1 MDHIHI
7 YYIFWIFFSGIFFVQ
22 LARRSGGGGCG
33 MRAGGGEMH
42 RSRPRSAMPS
52 PDATASDAPAPDAP
66 APAPVNALIT
76 TDLAISLVACHTKT
90 EDRLACDNPFCVRVW
105 NHADSNGASNDHDY
119 LAAPMV
125 RAMRDKGL
133 QGARRTEEDAAAS
146 GRRRF
151 RLLRD
156 TGACERVCLA
166 CHGANLPDGTT
177 IKTHV
182 ICSDCREENAH
193 VCAGGSCLACE
204 VASQL
209 STAPAPAPEPA
220 EPAEPAAAGRSLRKR
235 PAKTAAKVGRTA
247 SRSFQPIV
255 GRALTKSM
263 PAHVCEGVMRVV
275 EEHSK
280 QGANI
285 DAVRA
290 AKDDALRDAEGAQ
303 SGKRRRAD
311 AIAARKRLQK
321 VVDEEK
327 EALEAF
333 QIACAMKDRAW
344 FGCTREVVLNPL
356 RAEEDEPHFKPCMDD
371 DEEFDT
377 NALDAEDQE
386 GVLEEMGAITLGVD
400 AECLRSIKAAQHD
413 LENPES
419 PTPSSVF
426 QARNKSWIDLRER
439 LDAFRAKAPVTA
451 EKYFGPAPDDDHYS
465 SVDERYGQAYDR
477 LEAALK
483 AYRVTVKETVP
494 DLSVVADEYDGPTP
508 GKRRKTAADPD
519 VPLTAEQQE
528 KKDAA
533 DAKKERNKRV
543 RDELNELMSSDVA
556 QELRR
561 QKEQAWK
568 EEYAAE
574 HGEPCVA
581 YDPKKTQPDW
591 AGFDPSVTIREVMDA
606 QREEEAEEDEG
617 EDEEAEDEEEAGEAE
632 AEAEEAEEAG
642 EAGAEAEEPE
652 AEEPEAEAEEPT
664 VLASEYEAYR
674 QKKQAQLRFYQQF
687 LKDRNLL
694 AEFKAYRQSQMVVP
708 E

>member
-1 MDHIHI
+1 M
-7 YYIFWIFFSGIFFVQ
+7 
-22 LARRSGGGGCG
+22 
-33 MRAGGGEMH
+33 
-42 RSRPRSAMPS
+42 SA
-52 PDATASDAPAPDAP
+52 PDAPDAPDAP

-133 QGARRTEEDAAAS
+133 KGARRTDEDAAAS

-156 TGACERVCLA
+156 TGVCEQVCLA
-166 CHGANLPDGTT
+166 CHGANLPNGTT

-182 ICSDCREENAH
+182 VCSDCREENAH

-220 EPAEPAAAGRSLRKR
+220 EPAAAGRSLRRR
-235 PAKTAAKVGRTA
+235 PAKAAAKVGRTA
-247 SRSFQPIV
+247 SRSFQPLV

-285 DAVRA
+285 DAVRT

-344 FGCTREVVLNPL
+344 FGVTREVVLNPL

-371 DEEFDT
+371 DDEFDAD
-377 NALDAEDQE
+377 ALEAEDQE

-400 AECLRSIKAAQHD
+400 AECLREIKVAQHD

-419 PTPSSVF
+419 PTPGPSTEEF
-426 QARNKSWIDLRER
+426 QARNKSNDDLRER

-451 EKYFGPAPDDDHYS
+451 EKYFGPAPDDEHHS

-494 DLSVVADEYDGPTP
+494 DLSVVADDYDGPTP
-508 GKRRKTAADPD
+508 GKRRRTAADPD
-519 VPLTAEQQE
+519 VPLTAAQQE

-533 DAKKERNKRV
+533 DAKKERDKRV
-543 RDELNELMSSDVA
+543 RDELKDLMASDVA
-556 QELRR
+556 QALRK

-574 HGEPCVA
+574 HGEACAA
-581 YDPKKTQPDW
+581 YDPKKVQAEW
-591 AGFDPSVTIREVMDA
+591 EGFDPSVTIREVVDA
-606 QREEEAEEDEG
+606 QREEEAEEAG
-617 EDEEAEDEEEAGEAE
+617 EEEAE
-632 AEAEEAEEAG
+632 AEAEEAEAEAEEAGEAG
-642 EAGAEAEEPE
+642 EAGAEEAE
-652 AEEPEAEAEEPT
+652 AEEAEEAEAEEAEEPT
-664 VLASEYEAYR
+664 VLASEYEAYKQR
-674 QKKQAQLRFYQQF
+674 KQAQLRCYQQF
-687 LKDRNLL
+687 LKDRNLT

>member
-1 MDHIHI
+1 M
-7 YYIFWIFFSGIFFVQ
+7 
-22 LARRSGGGGCG
+22 
-33 MRAGGGEMH
+33 
-42 RSRPRSAMPS
+42 SA
-52 PDATASDAPAPDAP
+52 PDAPEPAPDAPDAP
-66 APAPVNALIT
+66 APVPVNALIT

-105 NHADSNGASNDHDY
+105 NRADSNGASNDHDY

-133 QGARRTEEDAAAS
+133 KGARRTDEDAAAS

-151 RLLRD
+151 RLLRE
-156 TGACERVCLA
+156 TGVCEQVCLA

-220 EPAEPAAAGRSLRKR
+220 EPAAAGRSLRKR
-235 PAKTAAKVGRTA
+235 PAKAAAKVGRTA
-247 SRSFQPIV
+247 SRSFQPLV

-280 QGANI
+280 QGTNI
-285 DAVRA
+285 EAVRA

-344 FGCTREVVLNPL
+344 FGLTREVVLNPL

-371 DEEFDT
+371 DDEFDA

-400 AECLRSIKAAQHD
+400 AECLRAIKVAQHD

-419 PTPSSVF
+419 PTPGSVF
-426 QARNKSWIDLRER
+426 QARDKSWIDLRAR

-451 EKYFGPAPDDDHYS
+451 AKYFGPAPDDDHYY

-494 DLSVVADEYDGPTP
+494 DLSVVADDYDGPTP
-508 GKRRKTAADPD
+508 GKRRRTAADPD

-533 DAKKERNKRV
+533 DAKKERDKRV
-543 RDELNELMSSDVA
+543 RDELRELMSSDA
-556 QELRR
+556 ADELRK

-568 EEYAAE
+568 EAHAAK
-574 HGEPCVA
+574 HGEACVA

-606 QREEEAEEDEG
+606 QREEEAEEAEG
-617 EDEEAEDEEEAGEAE
+617 EDEEAEDEEAEDEEAEDEEAE
-632 AEAEEAEEAG
+632 AEDAG
-642 EAGAEAEEPE
+642 EAGAEAE
-652 AEEPEAEAEEPT
+652 EAEAEEPT
-664 VLASEYEAYR
+664 VLASEYEDYR
-674 QKKQAQLRFYQQF
+674 QKKQAQLRLYQQF
-687 LKDRNLL
+687 LKEHNLL